1 MASSMIHLAITN
13 CLAEKMEFKD
23 LSRLRLGSI
32 LPDGAV
38 RGNSHLKISIC
49 GDTRFTY
56 DLEFFRSRY
65 GEQIKTDDLYL
76 GYYLHL
82 VQDTFFRKFIY
93 GEHRFNSSIPGNI
106 EKLHHD
112 YTVTNF
118 HISQKYG
125 LTPEIAQPVDLS
137 GEPIHELAKFDVP
150 ELVSEVRQQF
160 SPVTDTH
167 TSVFT
172 SNMAEELVERSAV
185 FCLEELNR
193 ITNGQPGLDSTA
205 WSWERPDQK

>member
-1 MASSMIHLAITN
+1 MASSIIHLAITK
-13 CLAEKMEFKD
+13 CLADKIEFKD

-38 RGNSHLKISIC
+38 SGNGHLKISIC

-56 DLEFFRSRY
+56 DLEFFRNRY
-65 GEQIKTDDLYL
+65 GEQMKTDDLYL

-112 YTVTNF
+112 YAVTNF
-118 HISQKYG
+118 HVSQKYS
-125 LTPEIAQPVDLS
+125 LTPETIHFIDLS
-137 GEPIHELAKFDVP
+137 GEPINELAEFDVP

-172 SNMAEELVERSAV
+172 NAMAEELIERSSA
-185 FCLEELNR
+185 FCLDELNHLM
-193 ITNGQPGLDSTA
+193 NGQPGLNSTA
-205 WSWERPDQK
+205 WSWEQPIF